1 MQMTAADTNTAG
13 LLKLLQLI
21 SPSLPV
27 GAFSYS
33 QGIEWA
39 VEAGWVATPA
49 TLQQWLA
56 EQLSG
61 TMAQQELPLLLQLY
75 RAYAS
80 NDKQAADYWSHRAI
94 AFRETAELR
103 DEERKRGRAMAL
115 VLAAVSGGEI
125 PNHCQSAAF
134 ASYCVQQNIAV
145 DLALYGFAYGWLD
158 NQIMAGIKLVPLG
171 QTDGQR
177 ILNALLDD
185 IASGVEHALTVEAD
199 DIGYSSPALAMAS
212 SWHETQ
218 YCRLYRS

>member
-1 MQMTAADTNTAG
+1 MDSSDLNPGG

-33 QGIEWA
+33 QGIEWT
-39 VEAGWVATPA
+39 VEAGWISTPA
-49 TLQQWLA
+49 SLQQWLS

-75 RAYAS
+75 
-80 NDKQAADYWSHRAI
+80 QACESKDQQACEYWSNQVL

-103 DEERKRGRAMAL
+103 DEERKRGRAMSM
-115 VLAAVSGGEI
+115 VLEAVGGDGI
-125 PNHCQSAAF
+125 PATCQSAAF
-134 ASYCVQQNIAV
+134 ASYCVQKNIECK
-145 DLALYGFAYGWLD
+145 LALYGFAYAWLD

-177 ILNALLDD
+177 ILNALLDE
-185 IASGVEHALTVEAD
+185 IERSVSRALSIEKD
-199 DIGYSSPALAMAS
+199 EIGYSSPALAMAS